1 MANTFY
7 PTAHKAAADSY
18 PYGYKKTTAYFGT
31 EFHPKKGFRTT
42 FQTVNPSTG
51 RLNAVKY
58 STYSPV
64 YLMYRDEAT
73 GHYKH
78 TGVGIFG
85 SDEET
90 NKAADFCALHFD
102 LFTLTE
108 LAYIYANFCAALK
121 VSMVGSIQYC
131 GSDVETIRA
140 LYQEARETALKG
152 YKAAAAGER
161 LNIFAQIKVD
171 AEAVDATHVKDY
183 NPFRTT
189 TVYKI
194 DGNGMHEVTP
204 AEAEAAG
211 FK

>member
-7 PTAHKAAADSY
+7 PTAHKATADNY

-31 EFHPKKGFRTT
+31 EFNPRKGYRTT

-58 STYSPV
+58 STYSPLYV
-64 YLMYRDEAT
+64 MYKEEAT

-108 LAYIYANFCAALK
+108 LAYLYANLLSALK
-121 VSMVGSIQYC
+121 TSMIASIQYR
-131 GSDVETIRA
+131 GADLEA
-140 LYQEARETALKG
+140 LKPLYQEARDAALKG

-171 AEAVDATHVKDY
+171 AAAVDATHDKDFQ
-183 NPFRTT
+183 PFKLKS
-189 TVYKI
+189 VSI
-194 DGNGMHEVTP
+194 LDGNGLRDLTP
-204 AEAEAAG
+204 AEMEEAG
-211 FK
+211 YK